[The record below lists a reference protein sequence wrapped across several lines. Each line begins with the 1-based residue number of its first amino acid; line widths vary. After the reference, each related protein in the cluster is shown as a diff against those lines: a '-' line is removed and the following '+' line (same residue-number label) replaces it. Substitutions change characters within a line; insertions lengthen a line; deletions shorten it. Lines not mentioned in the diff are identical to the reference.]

1 MTQTSPHLT
10 LVERGVLLVLVEH
23 GQIAHEELDKA
34 DKHALYQAVSGLRK
48 KLDPSM
54 RIVTVRGEG
63 YWLEQAG

>member
-10 LVERGVLLVLVEH
+10 LSERRVLLALVER
-23 GQIAHEELDKA
+23 GQIAHEGMDEIGKA
-34 DKHALYQAVSGLRK
+34 SLRHAVRGLRK

-63 YWLEQAG
+63 YWLEQVA